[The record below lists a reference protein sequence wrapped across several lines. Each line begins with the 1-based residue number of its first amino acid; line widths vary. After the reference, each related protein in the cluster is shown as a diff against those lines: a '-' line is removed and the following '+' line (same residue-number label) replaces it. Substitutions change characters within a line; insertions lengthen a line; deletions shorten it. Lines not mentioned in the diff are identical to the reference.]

1 MRTTKSGIGKNNL
14 LIIGGRANS
23 KIAKNIV
30 EKNYHII
37 YYYADRSYD
46 KAEFEK
52 EGFKCLD
59 SYADVQAVISLG
71 ADFFIGIG
79 GDDLRKIYTEK
90 LIQLSGRFPINV
102 IDPKATIAKGVTM
115 GDGNLIMHNA
125 FININSIIGDS
136 NIFNTGC
143 IIEHDNLIGSYNHFA
158 PKSTTGGYVTVG
170 NHNNVFMNSTI
181 LPFLKLDDNITIGSS
196 ATVTKS
202 SLEPG
207 VYIGTPAKALK
218 K

>member
-1 MRTTKSGIGKNNL
+1 MKTTKSGTGKNNL
-14 LIIGGRANS
+14 LILGGRANS
-23 KIAKNIV
+23 KIAKNII
-30 EKNYHII
+30 ENKYHII

-59 SYADVQAVISLG
+59 SYADVQAVLTLG

-90 LIQLSGRFPINV
+90 LIQESGRFPINI
-102 IDPKATIAKGVTM
+102 IDPKATIAKGVLI

-125 FININSIIGDS
+125 FININTIIGDS

-143 IIEHDNLIGSYNHFA
+143 IIEHDNIIGSYNHFA
-158 PKSTTGGYVTVG
+158 PKSATGGYVTVG
-170 NHNNVFMNSTI
+170 NHNNIFMNGVI
-181 LPFLKLDDNITIGSS
+181 LPFLKLDNNITIGGS

-207 VYIGTPAKALK
+207 VYVGTPAKPLLK
-218 K
+218 